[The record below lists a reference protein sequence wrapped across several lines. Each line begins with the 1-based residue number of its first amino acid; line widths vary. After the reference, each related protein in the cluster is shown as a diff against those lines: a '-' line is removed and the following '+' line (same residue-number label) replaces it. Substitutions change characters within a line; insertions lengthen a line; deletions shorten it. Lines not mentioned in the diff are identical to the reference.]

1 MKETVGYNQARG
13 DTVNV
18 VNAAFTETKTEMEI
32 PVWKD
37 PENVAMAKS
46 LLKNL
51 IVFGLAFYL
60 VFGVLRP
67 LLRDLVKPPEAVTPE
82 GMEMG
87 VGGERGMAGTVGRV
101 GHAREDTYSANLARV
116 KEFAKTNPQ
125 ITADIIKEWMTK
137 E

>member
-1 MKETVGYNQARG
+1 MGFNSQRG

-18 VNAAFTETKTEMEI
+18 VNAAFTETKLDADI
-32 PVWKD
+32 PLWKD
-37 PENVAMAKS
+37 PDNVSMAKS

-67 LLRDLVKPPEAVTPE
+67 LLRDLVKPPERSPRQAGATDEGEPGGTPGAPPE
-82 GMEMG
+82 
-87 VGGERGMAGTVGRV
+87 VAYT
-101 GHAREDTYSANLARV
+101 DTLTKV
-116 KEFAKTNPQ
+116 KEFSKANPKV
-125 ITADIIKEWMTK
+125 TADIVKEWMGK